1 MNEGQIFDLILPS
14 TCYTIISHLSLD
26 WIHKNFKYLLH
37 LLIWTEILGPDLSI
51 PGLLVA
57 RTRGIVVLSGRLLL
71 HCGRLSL
78 LPAARHLLSSAGGR
92 HHLPVLQAVGG
103 LEKVH
108 KIG

>member
-1 MNEGQIFDLILPS
+1 MDEGQIFYLILPS
-14 TCYTIISHLSLD
+14 TSYTIISHLSLD

-51 PGLLVA
+51 PSLLVA
-57 RTRGIVVLSGRLLL
+57 RTRGIVLSGRLLL

-103 LEKVH
+103 LEK
-108 KIG
+108 GP